1 MNRFWC
7 EIGGFSWKRVVFHT
21 HVYALSP
28 EMPPGLSTVV
38 KTYIS
43 VVYLRIPVTIKDKTS
58 KQAKQI
64 YLFHLGQIFN
74 LVYSNSL
81 SNNID
86 VCHDFRISD

>member
-1 MNRFWC
+1 M
-7 EIGGFSWKRVVFHT
+7 EMGGFSHMLYPQRC
-21 HVYALSP
+21 
-28 EMPPGLSTVV
+28 PPGLSTVV

-43 VVYLRIPVTIKDKTS
+43 VVYLRIPVTIKDKTM
-58 KQAKQI
+58 QI
-64 YLFHLGQIFN
+64 YQFDFGQIFN